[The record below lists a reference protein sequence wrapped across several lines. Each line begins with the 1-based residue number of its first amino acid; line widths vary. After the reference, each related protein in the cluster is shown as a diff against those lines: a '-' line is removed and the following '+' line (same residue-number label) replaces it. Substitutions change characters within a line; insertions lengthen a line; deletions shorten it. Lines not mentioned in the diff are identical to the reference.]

1 MQTVSCPSCGA
12 EVNFRSHASVMAVC
26 EYCNTRVLKEA
37 GAVKDLGKISSVLE
51 DYSPIQVGTSGVL
64 GGRNFNVV
72 GRIQLKYDAGMWNE
86 WYIVFDDAT
95 TGWLG
100 DASGQYMVTTL
111 RAPDGNALPA
121 FEELQPGKP
130 YQLAGERYMSADVRT
145 SRCIGGQGELPF
157 KVGDG
162 WEVKAA
168 DFRRG
173 GQFLTI
179 DYSEEGPPLL
189 YTGVAV
195 TLEAMQ
201 CQLLRDVDEIKRTT
215 GRYRGKLDAL
225 DCPNCGTQIKY
236 LPGMTASLVCQSCHT
251 QIDAASPKAEV
262 IAIGEKQER
271 ERFTLPLGASG
282 KLGNQD
288 FTIIGV
294 MRRADD
300 EGSAWTE
307 YLLYGSRNGFTWLV
321 ETEDGWSRANVMDQ
335 WPDTKSLATESVMLD
350 KAEFSKLYDYN
361 SVVTYA
367 AGAFNWRVQVGDH
380 THVYEFKRQQV
391 TLAAE
396 LTTTELGWSRST
408 PVAWDQLK
416 AWFGDAVKGEAPP
429 SGALGQDFNKDRYKR
444 SAKNWIMGITALNAI
459 PLLFNFGGT
468 IGALIFA
475 GLALYLPA
483 LVLDAMDDQQK
494 K

>member
-86 WYIVFDDAT
+86 WFIVFDDAT
-95 TGWLG
+95 SGWLG
-100 DASGQYMVTTL
+100 DASGQYTVTTL
-111 RAPDGNALPA
+111 RKPDAQLPA
-121 FEELQPGKP
+121 FEDIQPGKP
-130 YQLAGERYMSADVRT
+130 YQLVGARYMSADVRT
-145 SRCIGGQGELPF
+145 AQCIGGQGELPF

-162 WEVKAA
+162 WEAKVA
-168 DFRRG
+168 DFRRADH
-173 GQFLTI
+173 FITL
-179 DYSEEGPPLL
+179 DYSDEGPPQMF
-189 YTGVAV
+189 TGVSV

-201 CQLLRDVDEIKRTT
+201 AQLLRDVEEIKRTS

-225 DCPNCGTQIKY
+225 DCPNCGSQIKY
-236 LPGMTASLVCQSCHT
+236 LPGLTANLVCQSCQT
-251 QIDAASPKAEV
+251 EIDAASPKAEV
-262 IAIGEKQER
+262 IAIGQRQEKEY
-271 ERFTLPLGASG
+271 FTLPLGASG

-288 FTIIGV
+288 FTVIGV

-300 EGSAWTE
+300 EGSGWTE

-321 ETEDGWSRANVMDQ
+321 ETADGWSRANVMDQ
-335 WPDTKSLATESVMLD
+335 WPDAKILDSQTVTFD
-350 KAEFSKLYDYN
+350 KADYSKLYDYN

-380 THVYEFKRQQV
+380 THVYEYKRQQV

-416 AWFGDAVKGEAPP
+416 AWFGDAVKGEDKT
-429 SGALGQDFNKDRYKR
+429 SGEVAQDFSKGRYTR
-444 SAKNWIMGITALNAI
+444 SAKNWMIGILALNAI

-468 IGALIFA
+468 IGVTI
-475 GLALYLPA
+475 LACLSLYLPA
-483 LVLDAMDDQQK
+483 LVLDAIDDQTK

>member
-95 TGWLG
+95 SGWLG

-111 RAPDGNALPA
+111 RAPDGNVLPT

-130 YQLAGERYMSADVRT
+130 YQLAGERYMAADVRS

-173 GQFLTI
+173 EQFLTI
-179 DYSEEGPPLL
+179 DYSDEGPPLL

-201 CQLLRDVDEIKRTT
+201 CQLLRDVEDIKRTT

-262 IAIGEKQER
+262 IAIGEKQEK

-300 EGSAWTE
+300 EGSSWTE

-321 ETEDGWSRANVMDQ
+321 ETEDGWSRANVMDA
-335 WPDTKSLATESVMLD
+335 WPDAKTLGTQSVTAD
-350 KAEFSKLYDYN
+350 KADYNKLYDYN

-380 THVYEFKRQQV
+380 THVYEYRRQQV

-416 AWFGDAVKGEAPP
+416 AWFGDAVKGEPRASTAAGD
-429 SGALGQDFNKDRYKR
+429 SGKDRYAR
-444 SAKNWIMGITALNAI
+444 SAKNWIMGMVALNAI

-468 IGALIFA
+468 IGITFLA

-483 LVLDAMDDQQK
+483 LVLDAMDEPK

>member
-51 DYSPIQVGTSGVL
+51 DYSPIQIGTSGAL

-72 GRIQLKYDAGMWNE
+72 GRIQLRYDAGMWNE

-95 TGWLG
+95 NGWLG

-111 RAPDGNALPA
+111 RAPEAVLPA
-121 FEELQPGKP
+121 FEDLSPGKP
-130 YQLAGERYMSADVRT
+130 YQIAGERYMSADVRT
-145 SRCIGGQGELPF
+145 AQCIGGQGELPF

-162 WEVKAA
+162 WQAKVA

-173 GQFLTI
+173 EQFLTI
-179 DYSEEGPPLL
+179 DYSDAGPPLL
-189 YTGVAV
+189 YTGIGV

-201 CQLLRDVDEIKRTT
+201 CQLLRDAEEIKRTA

-225 DCPNCGTQIKY
+225 DCPNCGTQISY
-236 LPGMTASLVCQSCHT
+236 LPGLTASLVCQSCNT
-251 QIDAASPKAEV
+251 QIDAANPKAEV
-262 IAIGEKQER
+262 IAIGARAEKEY
-271 ERFTLPLGASG
+271 FTLPLGSTG

-288 FTIIGV
+288 FAVIGV

-300 EGSAWTE
+300 EGNGWTE

-321 ETEDGWSRANVMDQ
+321 ETEDGWSRANVLDQ
-335 WPDTKSLATESVMLD
+335 WPDAKSLESQSVTVD
-350 KAEFSKLYDYN
+350 KADYNKLYDYN

-380 THVYEFKRQQV
+380 THVYEYKRQQV

-396 LTTTELGWSRST
+396 LTTSELGWSRST
-408 PVAWDQLK
+408 PVAWDQMK
-416 AWFGDAVKGEAPP
+416 AWFGDALKGEGRSSADEDA
-429 SGALGQDFNKDRYKR
+429 GKERYKR
-444 SAKNWIMGITALNAI
+444 SAKNWIMGMLALNAI
-459 PLLFNFGGT
+459 PLLFNFGGSIGVT
-468 IGALIFA
+468 IVAALS
-475 GLALYLPA
+475 LYLPA
-483 LVLDAMDDQQK
+483 LVLDAIEEQK
-494 K
+494 KK

>member
-121 FEELQPGKP
+121 FEELRPGKP

-201 CQLLRDVDEIKRTT
+201 CQLLRDVEEIKRTT

-225 DCPNCGTQIKY
+225 ECPNCGTQIKY

-271 ERFTLPLGASG
+271 ERFTLPLGATG

-300 EGSAWTE
+300 EGSSWTE

-321 ETEDGWSRANVMDQ
+321 ETEDGWTRANVMDQ
-335 WPDTKSLATESVMLD
+335 WPEAKSLDSQTATLD
-350 KAEFSKLYDYN
+350 KADFNKLYDYN

-380 THVYEFKRQQV
+380 THVYEYRRQQV

-416 AWFGDAVKGEAPP
+416 AWFGDAVKGEPRSSAVAED
-429 SGALGQDFNKDRYKR
+429 SGKDRYKR
-444 SAKNWIMGITALNAI
+444 SAKNWMMGMVALNAI
-459 PLLFNFGGT
+459 PLLFNFGGA
-468 IGALIFA
+468 IGPTIFA
-475 GLALYLPA
+475 CLALYLPA
-483 LVLDAMDDQQK
+483 LVMDAIDNQNK

>member
-51 DYSPIQVGTSGVL
+51 DYTPIQVGTSGVL

-72 GRIQLKYDAGMWNE
+72 GRIQVQYDAGMWNE

-121 FEELQPGKP
+121 FEELRPGKP

-145 SRCIGGQGELPF
+145 AKCIGGQGELPF

-173 GQFLTI
+173 EQFLTI
-179 DYSEEGPPLL
+179 DYSDEGPPLL

-201 CQLLRDVDEIKRTT
+201 CQLLRDMEDIKRTT

-236 LPGMTASLVCQSCHT
+236 LPGLTSSLVCQSCHT

-300 EGSAWTE
+300 EGSSWTE
-307 YLLYGSRNGFTWLV
+307 YLLYGNRNGFTWLV
-321 ETEDGWSRANVMDQ
+321 ETEDGWSRANVLDQ
-335 WPDTKSLATESVMLD
+335 WPEAKSLESQTATLD
-350 KAEFSKLYDYN
+350 KADFSKLYDYN

-380 THVYEFKRQQV
+380 THVYEYRRQQV

-416 AWFGDAVKGEAPP
+416 AWFGDAVKGEPRASALAED
-429 SGALGQDFNKDRYKR
+429 SGKDRYKR
-444 SAKNWIMGITALNAI
+444 SAKNWIMGIVALNAI

-468 IGALIFA
+468 IGTLIFA

>member
-121 FEELQPGKP
+121 FEELRPGKP

-179 DYSEEGPPLL
+179 DYSEEGPPLQ

-201 CQLLRDVDEIKRTT
+201 CQLLRDVEEIKRTT

-225 DCPNCGTQIKY
+225 ECPNCGTQIKY

-251 QIDAASPKAEV
+251 QIDAASPKTEV

-271 ERFTLPLGASG
+271 ERFTLPLGATG

-300 EGSAWTE
+300 EGSSWTE

-321 ETEDGWSRANVMDQ
+321 ETEDGWTRANVMDQ
-335 WPDTKSLATESVMLD
+335 WPEAKSLDSQTATLD
-350 KAEFSKLYDYN
+350 KADFNKLYDYN

-380 THVYEFKRQQV
+380 THVYEYRRQQV

-416 AWFGDAVKGEAPP
+416 AWFGDAVKGEPRSSAVAED
-429 SGALGQDFNKDRYKR
+429 SGKDRYKR
-444 SAKNWIMGITALNAI
+444 SAKNWMMGMVALNAI
-459 PLLFNFGGT
+459 PLLFNFGGA
-468 IGALIFA
+468 IGPTIFA
-475 GLALYLPA
+475 CLALYLPA
-483 LVLDAMDDQQK
+483 LVMDAIDNQNK

>member
-72 GRIQLKYDAGMWNE
+72 GRIQLRYDAGMWNE
-86 WYIVFDDAT
+86 WFIVFDDAT
-95 TGWLG
+95 SGWLG
-100 DASGQYMVTTL
+100 DASGQYTVTTL
-111 RAPDGNALPA
+111 RKPDAQLPA
-121 FEELQPGKP
+121 FEDIQPGKP
-130 YQLAGERYMSADVRT
+130 YQLVGARYMSADVRT
-145 SRCIGGQGELPF
+145 AQCIGGQGELPF

-162 WEVKAA
+162 WQAKVA

-173 GQFLTI
+173 SHFITL
-179 DYSEEGPPLL
+179 DYSDEGPPLM
-189 YTGVAV
+189 YTGVSV

-201 CQLLRDVDEIKRTT
+201 AQLLRDADEIKRTA

-225 DCPNCGTQIKY
+225 DCPNCGSQIKY
-236 LPGMTASLVCQSCHT
+236 LPGLTANLVCQSCQT
-251 QIDAASPKAEV
+251 EIDAASPKAEV
-262 IAIGEKQER
+262 IAVGRRQE
-271 ERFTLPLGASG
+271 EYFTLPLGASG

-288 FTIIGV
+288 FTVIGV

-300 EGSAWTE
+300 EGSGWTE

-321 ETEDGWSRANVMDQ
+321 ETADGWSRANVMDQ
-335 WPDTKSLATESVMLD
+335 WPEANVLDAQTVNFD
-350 KAEFSKLYDYN
+350 KAGYSKLYDYN

-367 AGAFNWRVQVGDH
+367 AGAFNWRVAVGDH
-380 THVYEFKRQQV
+380 THVYEYKRQQV

-396 LTTTELGWSRST
+396 LTPTELGWSRST

-416 AWFGDAVKGEAPP
+416 AWFGDAVKGEDKA
-429 SGALGQDFNKDRYKR
+429 SGEVAQDFSKGRYAR
-444 SAKNWIMGITALNAI
+444 SAKNWIIGILALNAI

-468 IGALIFA
+468 IGVTILAC
-475 GLALYLPA
+475 LALYLPA
-483 LVLDAMDDQQK
+483 LVLDAIDDQTK

>member
-95 TGWLG
+95 SGWLG

-130 YQLAGERYMSADVRT
+130 YQLAGERYTSADVRT

-173 GQFLTI
+173 DQFLTV
-179 DYSEEGPPLL
+179 DYSEDGPPLL

-201 CQLLRDVDEIKRTT
+201 CQLLRDVEDIKRTT

-300 EGSAWTE
+300 EGSSWTE

-335 WPDTKSLATESVMLD
+335 WPDAKTLDSQSVTAD
-350 KAEFSKLYDYN
+350 KAEYNKLYDYN

-380 THVYEFKRQQV
+380 THVYEYRRQQV

-416 AWFGDAVKGEAPP
+416 AWFGDAVKGEPRA
-429 SGALGQDFNKDRYKR
+429 SAAEDTGKDRYKR
-444 SAKNWIMGITALNAI
+444 SAKNWIMGMTALNAI
-459 PLLFNFGGT
+459 PLLFNFSGT

>member
-86 WYIVFDDAT
+86 WFIVFDDAT
-95 TGWLG
+95 SGWLG
-100 DASGQYMVTTL
+100 DASGQYTVTTL
-111 RAPDGNALPA
+111 RKPDSQLPA
-121 FEELQPGKP
+121 FEDIVPGKP
-130 YQLAGERYMSADVRT
+130 YQLVGARYMSADVRT
-145 SRCIGGQGELPF
+145 AQCIGGQGELPF

-162 WEVKAA
+162 WEAKVA
-168 DFRRG
+168 DFRRDSH
-173 GQFLTI
+173 FITL
-179 DYSEEGPPLL
+179 DYSDEGPPQM
-189 YTGVAV
+189 YTGVSV
-195 TLEAMQ
+195 TLQGMQ
-201 CQLLRDVDEIKRTT
+201 AQLLRDVDEIKRTS

-236 LPGMTASLVCQSCHT
+236 LPGLTASLVCQSCQT

-262 IAIGEKQER
+262 IAIGERQEK
-271 ERFTLPLGASG
+271 EYFTLPLGASG

-288 FTIIGV
+288 FTVIGV

-300 EGSAWTE
+300 EGNGWTE
-307 YLLYGSRNGFTWLV
+307 YLLYGSRNGFVWLV
-321 ETEDGWSRANVMDQ
+321 ETEDGWSRASVMDR
-335 WPDTKSLATESVMLD
+335 WPEANVLD
-350 KAEFSKLYDYN
+350 SQTVRYDGADYNKLYDYN

-380 THVYEFKRQQV
+380 THVYEYKRQQAR
-391 TLAAE
+391 LAAE
-396 LTTTELGWSRST
+396 LTTSELGWSHST
-408 PVAWDQLK
+408 PIAWDQLK
-416 AWFGDAVKGEAPP
+416 AWFGDAVKGEEKA
-429 SGALGQDFNKDRYKR
+429 SGALAQDSGKDRYKR
-444 SAKNWIMGITALNAI
+444 SAKNWMIGILALNAI

-468 IGALIFA
+468 FGPTFMAV
-475 GLALYLPA
+475 LALYLPA
-483 LVLDAMDDQQK
+483 VVLDALDDQNK

>member
-95 TGWLG
+95 SGWLG

-111 RAPDGNALPA
+111 RAPDGNVLPT

-130 YQLAGERYMSADVRT
+130 YQLAGERYMAADVRS

-173 GQFLTI
+173 EQFLTI
-179 DYSEEGPPLL
+179 DYSDEGPPLL

-201 CQLLRDVDEIKRTT
+201 CQLLRDVEDIKRTT

-262 IAIGEKQER
+262 IAIGEKLER
-271 ERFTLPLGASG
+271 ERFTLPLGATG

-300 EGSAWTE
+300 EGSSWTE

-321 ETEDGWSRANVMDQ
+321 ETEDGWTRANVLDQ
-335 WPDTKSLATESVMLD
+335 WPEAKSLDSQTATLD
-350 KAEFSKLYDYN
+350 KADFNKLYDYN

-380 THVYEFKRQQV
+380 THVYEYRRQQV

-416 AWFGDAVKGEAPP
+416 AWFGDAVKGEPRSSAVAED
-429 SGALGQDFNKDRYKR
+429 SGKDRYKR
-444 SAKNWIMGITALNAI
+444 SAKNWMMGMVALNAI

-468 IGALIFA
+468 IGPTIFA
-475 GLALYLPA
+475 CLALYVPA
-483 LVLDAMDDQQK
+483 WVMDAMDDNQK